1 MRRRRIRGPHSGGAF
16 VGLFFVM
23 MGLVFLLGNL
33 GYFQLREFF
42 RSFWPLIFI
51 LMGVS
56 LLLRRHDDYGA
67 RNAAFIWIFVGGFFL
82 LNMNVFNFGF
92 RSIFPVFFILMGG
105 LFLWRAFGG
114 PRYEHEPRTSES
126 QPPGAASQEKPNA
139 TSQQRRRGG
148 YSSDA
153 TFSVTGVMARVV
165 RRNNSQEFRGGDVTV
180 FMGGCEID
188 LRAAS
193 PANGEA
199 VIDVFS
205 FMGGIEIRVPPD
217 WTVESRVNPIMG
229 AFEDETEPPK
239 DPSKRLVV
247 RGYAVMGGVEVSN

>member
-1 MRRRRIRGPHSGGAF
+1 
-16 VGLFFVM
+16 M
-23 MGLVFLLGNL
+23 MGVAFLLGNL
-33 GYFQLREFF
+33 GYVEVREIF

-51 LMGVS
+51 LMGAS
-56 LLLRRHDDYGA
+56 LLLRSHDDRGA

-92 RSIFPVFFILMGG
+92 RTIFPVFFILMGG

-114 PRYEHEPRTSES
+114 PRHEHEPRAPESPSPGATIQEGSEQES
-126 QPPGAASQEKPNA
+126 QLRP
-139 TSQQRRRGG
+139 RGG
-148 YSSDA
+148 YSSDS
-153 TFSVTGVMARVV
+153 TFSVTGVMSRVL
-165 RRNNSQEFRGGDVTV
+165 RRNNSQQFRGGDVTV
-180 FMGGCEID
+180 FMGGCALD

-205 FMGGIEIRVPPD
+205 FMGGIAIMVPPD

-229 AFEDETEPPK
+229 AFEDETQPPK
-239 DPSKRLVV
+239 DASKRLVV

>member
-1 MRRRRIRGPHSGGAF
+1 
-16 VGLFFVM
+16 M
-23 MGLVFLLGNL
+23 MGVVFLLGNL

-92 RSIFPVFFILMGG
+92 RSIFPLFFILMGG

-114 PRYEHEPRTSES
+114 PRYEHEPPVAEPRPAGAVFQERSEA
-126 QPPGAASQEKPNA
+126 GSQE
-139 TSQQRRRGG
+139 RRRGS

-153 TFSVTGVMARVV
+153 TFSVTAVLARVL

-205 FMGGIEIRVPPD
+205 FMGGVEIRVPPD
-217 WTVESRVNPIMG
+217 WTVVSKVNPIMG
-229 AFEDETEPPK
+229 AFEDETDPPK
-239 DPSKRLVV
+239 DASKRLVV
-247 RGYAVMGGVEVSN
+247 RGYAVMGGVEVRN